1 MVNLPHRLILSIEEE
16 YRKELSFV
24 SLSDLYNIVILF
36 ISMIIYKI

>member
-16 YRKELSFV
+16 YRKELFV